1 MGMSREATVAHIL
14 SSAERVFGRVG
25 FGGATMAVI
34 ARTATL
40 PKANIHYY
48 FRTKEELYR
57 AVLEHTLTGWL
68 ADAERWLTPGIAA
81 ADGLRGYIAAKL
93 TFSHERPHA
102 SRLFAHEVLQGADH
116 LTGYFSSRLRTHIDL
131 IDKTF
136 RLWAARGEIRPVNTP
151 HFMFSLWAMTQAYA
165 DMNAQFTTVLDRKA
179 LTSQD
184 FADAAA
190 HIMMLLE
197 TGVIRQNH
205 GADDPP
211 RNAIQAPL
219 QTTVSTG

>member
-34 ARTATL
+34 ARTAAL

-68 ADAERWLTPGIAA
+68 ADAERWLTPEIAA
-81 ADGLRGYIAAKL
+81 SDGLRGYIAAKL
-93 TFSHERPHA
+93 AFSCERPHA

-116 LTGYFSSRLRTHIDL
+116 LTGYFSSRLRAHIGL
-131 IDKTF
+131 IDRTF
-136 RLWAARGEIRPVNTP
+136 RVWATRGEIRPVHTP

-165 DMNAQFTTVLDRKA
+165 DMSAQFTTVLDRKA

-184 FADAAA
+184 FSDAAA
-190 HIMMLLE
+190 HITMLLE
-197 TGVIRQNH
+197 TGVIRQQH
-205 GADDPP
+205 GADDPS
-211 RNAIQAPL
+211 RNAMRTPHQNAL
-219 QTTVSTG
+219 STG